1 MPRPQK
7 RSVTLSGHRTSV
19 TLEVEF
25 WDALRVIA
33 EARGLSI
40 NALIG
45 EIDNARLTSADAAD
59 AGLSSAIRVYI
70 LKQIQSSSDSDPT

>member
-25 WDALRVIA
+25 WQALKGIA
-33 EARGLSI
+33 ETRQLSV

-45 EIDNARLTSADAAD
+45 EIDDARLTSGDKTD
-59 AGLSSAIRVYI
+59 AGLSSAIRVFV
-70 LKQIQSSSDSDPT
+70 LKQLSQ

>member
-19 TLEVEF
+19 TLEAEF
-25 WDALRVIA
+25 WDVLKVIA
-33 EARGLSI
+33 DRRELSI

-45 EIDNARLTSADAAD
+45 EIDNTRLASGDKTD
-59 AGLSSAIRVYI
+59 AGLSSAIRVFV
-70 LKQIQSSSDSDPT
+70 LKQLQ